1 MVDAKI
7 SRRQLLAGSG
17 GALAASIAGC
27 TGGSDG
33 GGSSGANTSSGTGTS
48 GGSGGTNNGTG
59 GGSSGT
65 NNGTGGGGTDET
77 YDVGYG
83 DYQTTVTAAD
93 FPKQSEKLY
102 VYAVQSGWSNWPAL
116 MKVFKEQYGVQLN
129 DDDRSSGE
137 ALKDARSH
145 AQNPTPSAFNG
156 GYTFAV
162 QAMNDGLTQAY
173 KPANWDKVPEKLKTD
188 NGHCTATRRMTT
200 AVTYRKDIYEERGLD
215 APETWED
222 LLNPDIT
229 QDLALQTPQAAV
241 GLACALSINNARG
254 GSLDDVQPV
263 IDYYTEIQDGGAE
276 FTDNFLAQFTK
287 GEYATFIRYDY
298 SGLDLKYNNEDL
310 GEDKVGLA
318 LLKGENDN
326 KGAFNQ
332 PYGYAMLKGA
342 PNPGACKL
350 FMDYVLSLEGQRKFL
365 DAYVRPIRAPELEMP
380 EEFPPQSRYEATQFQ
395 VDYTSLVENQESV
408 IQEITRGANL

>member
-1 MVDAKI
+1 MVDAKL
-7 SRRQLLAGSG
+7 SRRRLLAASG

-33 GGSSGANTSSGTGTS
+33 GGSSGANTSSGTS
-48 GGSGGTNNGTG
+48 GGSGGANNGTDG
-59 GGSSGT
+59 GGA
-65 NNGTGGGGTDET
+65 NET

-83 DYQTTVTAAD
+83 DYQTTVAATD
-93 FPKQSEKLY
+93 FPKPSEKLY

-116 MKVFKEQYGVQLN
+116 MKAFKEQYGVQLN

-145 AQNPTPSAFNG
+145 AQNPTHSAFNG

-162 QAMNDGLTQAY
+162 QAMNDGLTQPY

-215 APETWED
+215 APETWAD

-310 GEDKVGLA
+310 AEDKVGLA

-395 VDYTSLVENQESV
+395 VDYTSLVEKQESV

>member
-1 MVDAKI
+1 MDDSNY
-7 SRRQLLAGSG
+7 SRRRLLAGSAA
-17 GALAASIAGC
+17 ALAGGLAGC
-27 TGGSDG
+27 SGGGG
-33 GGSSGANTSSGTGTS
+33 GGSTATDTSGSTETTGSQSTTTSSAK
-48 GGSGGTNNGTG
+48 
-59 GGSSGT
+59 
-65 NNGTGGGGTDET
+65 T
-77 YDVGYG
+77 YDVGFG
-83 DYQTTVTAAD
+83 DYQTTVNAAN
-93 FPKQSEKLY
+93 FPEPPKKLY

-116 MKVFKEQYGVQLN
+116 MKQFKQQYGVQLN

-145 AQNPTPSAFNG
+145 AQNPTHSAFNG

-200 AVTYRKDIYEERGLD
+200 AVTYRKDIYEERGIE
-215 APETWED
+215 PPKTWED
-222 LLNPDIT
+222 LLKPEIM

-254 GSLDDVQPV
+254 GSLDNLQPV
-263 IDYYTEIQDGGAE
+263 IDYYKQIQQGGAE

-298 SGLDLKYNNEDL
+298 SGLDLKYNNSDL
-310 GEDKVGLA
+310 PEENVGLA
-318 LLKGENDN
+318 LLKGKNGN

-332 PYGYAMLKGA
+332 PYGYAMLNGA

-365 DAYVRPIRAPELEMP
+365 DAFVRPIRAPELEMP
-380 EEFPPQSRYEATQFQ
+380 PEFPSQSRYKETQFQ
-395 VDYTSLVENQESV
+395 VDYATLVEKQESV